1 MENGKLKI
9 FSDAAG
15 RVPIRYFPNPPGS
28 LHGRSQGVVVGSFR
42 HSMGCYR
49 HPTLRAAGCRP
60 YSPSGKLVLFII
72 PVLSPTCVTPHQS
85 ILPVPRSRQ
94 YCQLPPGGSQGV
106 VAAADPMQ
114 RTTLSRKLRVAR
126 LATPT
131 LAGQNDGC
139 IPFPY
144 PLPQL
149 RRYRALIPAQL
160 FSGVIGPQVNHQGQ
174 RQQNQRNGK
183 RHVNL
188 ALLTGVHIQCH
199 GQCCRRSP
207 QCFDKS
213 IQL

>member
-1 MENGKLKI
+1 MRGGDRLVNECSWMNGICFRLHH
-9 FSDAAG
+9 STYCCGNSSALAA
-15 RVPIRYFPNPPGS
+15 
-28 LHGRSQGVVVGSFR
+28 
-42 HSMGCYR
+42 
-49 HPTLRAAGCRP
+49 
-60 YSPSGKLVLFII
+60 
-72 PVLSPTCVTPHQS
+72 PHQS
-85 ILPVPRSRQ
+85 FLSTGSEAPVNKKSSF
-94 YCQLPPGGSQGV
+94 PPGEAKGNKPF
-106 VAAADPMQ
+106 AFHNQ
-114 RTTLSRKLRVAR
+114 RTTLSRKHRVAR

-149 RRYRALIPAQL
+149 RRYRALITVQL
-160 FSGVIGPQVNHQGQ
+160 FTCVISPQVNYQRQ

-207 QCFDKS
+207 QCLDKA